1 MHRNWPIAL
10 AILTL
15 LAAGIAAGPGDKH
28 PAEGPAVLWRD
39 PADLASRDLYYGP
52 GGKAHEPRGPFRFEK
67 ENTGGSNPKF
77 DVIDRDGV
85 RWTVKLGEEA
95 RPETAA
101 TRLVWA
107 AGYFATEDY
116 FVPVLHVEQM
126 QRLHRGN
133 SKVARDGT
141 VHDVR
146 LKRHSPDQKK
156 IGSWSW
162 ENAPFA
168 HSREWYGLQV
178 LMAVINNWDLKD
190 DNNSIFQVR
199 GESVEQRYLVSD
211 LGSSFG
217 STGLTSSSKGGLK
230 AYERSRWIGKTSPDS
245 IDFNVPSA
253 PSLPIFFNVP
263 EFALRRSLLWIGR
276 KVPAADARW
285 IGTLLGRLSP
295 DQIRQAFRAAGYS
308 PAEVEGY
315 SQIVERRIAE
325 LQKL

>member
-1 MHRNWPIAL
+1 M
-10 AILTL
+10 
-15 LAAGIAAGPGDKH
+15 
-28 PAEGPAVLWRD
+28 WRD

-101 TRLVWA
+101 SRLVWA

-126 QRLHRGN
+126 QRLQRGN
-133 SKVARDGT
+133 NKVSHNGT

-162 ENAPFA
+162 ANAPFA

-217 STGLTSSSKGGLK
+217 STALTGSAKGGLK
-230 AYERSRWIGKTSPDS
+230 AYERSRWIGKTSPES
-245 IDFNVPSA
+245 VDFNVPSA
-253 PSLPIFFNVP
+253 PSLPIFFNLP

-276 KVPAADARW
+276 KVPVADARW

-308 PAEVEGY
+308 PQEVEGY